1 MLKHLSYRAKLT
13 IPTLLTTLIFS
24 ITLIIGI
31 ASFTEQASVSK
42 QNTQVIQPVV
52 YELQDAYKDYYQV
65 LTALQGYV
73 ISNGDTDLMA
83 YHRGEYYDNAPKIE
97 PRVSTVEALLAQN
110 LINNSYQAT
119 LRKLLNDSAQ
129 WNAKIKGIVDNENHA
144 QAMQTYAE
152 IGLELDQEFIQL
164 REAFASIQDEVDNL
178 FKQTTSTQIVSIAQ
192 TRNTLIFGGLFALI
206 AAILSSAFFIRLTN
220 QPVQRLRHALEVL
233 TTGTGDLSA
242 RLPVDSHDELGQ
254 IAKSFNV
261 FVEKIHTTVSQVVDA
276 SKSVTA
282 QSEDLLGITQTVSK
296 QADEQQSESLAVA
309 SAVEQLNSNSNTM
322 AHSASDAADAS
333 QTANGSAQRG
343 EQLID
348 QTVGSITTL
357 SNDIQSASE
366 VIHSL
371 EQEVGNISSIL
382 DVIRGIADQ
391 TNLLALNAA
400 IEAARAGEQGRG
412 FAVVADEV
420 RSLASKTQES
430 TGEIQNMIERLQAG
444 SRQAVSVM
452 SNSENSTELAVE
464 QINEVRNALGDIT
477 QAIASINN
485 LNQQI
490 SSAASEQSQ
499 VSNEVS
505 GSVQRIATASRDA
518 ALVVAQAERS
528 CAELEQ
534 TSQHLNAS
542 ATQFT
547 L

>member
-343 EQLID
+343 EQLIG

>member
-1 MLKHLSYRAKLT
+1 MIKQLSYRSKLT
-13 IPTLLTTLIFS
+13 IPTLLTTMIFS

-31 ASFTEQASVSK
+31 ASFTEQANVSK

-97 PRVSTVEALLAQN
+97 PRVSTVEALIDLN
-110 LINNSYQAT
+110 LIGGNYQAT
-119 LRKLLNDSAQ
+119 LRQLLVESAQ
-129 WNAKIKGIVDNENHA
+129 WNAKIKTIVDNDNHS
-144 QAMQTYAE
+144 QAMQAYDD

-164 REAFASIQDEVDNL
+164 REKFSSIQDEVDNL
-178 FKQTTSTQIVSIAQ
+178 FRETTSTQIVSIAQ
-192 TRNTLIFGGLFALI
+192 TRNTLIFGGLFALF

-220 QPVQRLRHALEVL
+220 QPVQRLRHALEAV

-242 RLPVDSHDELGQ
+242 RLPVDSNDELGQ
-254 IAKSFNV
+254 IAKSFNL

-282 QSEDLLGITQTVSK
+282 QSEDLLSITQTVSK

-357 SNDIQSASE
+357 STDIQSASE

-430 TGEIQNMIERLQAG
+430 TGEIQSMIERLQSG
-444 SRQAVSVM
+444 SQQAVSVM
-452 SNSENSTELAVE
+452 SNSESSTEMAVE
-464 QINEVRNALGDIT
+464 QINEVRSALGAIT

-505 GSVQRIATASRDA
+505 SSVQRIATASRDA

-542 ATQFT
+542 ATQFK